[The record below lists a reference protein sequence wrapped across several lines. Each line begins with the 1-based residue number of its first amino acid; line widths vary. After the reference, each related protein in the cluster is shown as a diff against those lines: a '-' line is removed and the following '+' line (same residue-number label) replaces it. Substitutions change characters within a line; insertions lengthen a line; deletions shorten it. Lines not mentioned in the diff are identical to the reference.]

1 MFAFQC
7 SLFKSLLKTLLYIFF
22 FHWCS
27 QTCLYGDFSESDLEW
42 EPKLLT
48 CSQEVYLIEPL
59 INLFVS
65 YLTISQFFYFFIFFI
80 GVFKAWWW
88 IRLGIVR
95 LPTNQSKKKSTQ
107 EVHCRFLCSPCP
119 AGRQTSGQIVDKLQA
134 RQVSGPGWKKL
145 L

>member
-22 FHWCS
+22 FHCRS

-65 YLTISQFFYFFIFFI
+65 YLTISQFFYFFIFLLEFLRPDDGSDLELCDYLQI
-80 GVFKAWWW
+80 RARRKASERC
-88 IRLGIVR
+88 I
-95 LPTNQSKKKSTQ
+95 
-107 EVHCRFLCSPCP
+107 
-119 AGRQTSGQIVDKLQA
+119 AGSFAAPVLQA
-134 RQVSGPGWKKL
+134 EKHPVK
-145 L
+145 